1 MAERVA
7 MAGAQRRIS
16 MRPREHYV
24 QQLEALHTEIRALGQ
39 MVIVS
44 ITRAIDALRRQDAEA
59 ARRIR
64 ADDKRIDESQAAIE
78 EHALTVMATQ
88 QPMAGDLRELVA
100 AIEIASELERIGDYA
115 KGIAKI
121 TIRNADLPLVAAL
134 ADIPQM
140 AEQAI
145 NMLGNSLDAYVNR
158 DAEAARVLAGLD
170 DRVDELSDHLR
181 AELLD
186 LIQNDPTTAAR
197 GVDLMFVAHNLE
209 RIADRTTN
217 IAERVIFMVK
227 GDIVDLNP

>member
-1 MAERVA
+1 
-7 MAGAQRRIS
+7 
-16 MRPREHYV
+16 
-24 QQLEALHTEIRALGQ
+24 
-39 MVIVS
+39 
-44 ITRAIDALRRQDAEA
+44 
-59 ARRIR
+59 
-64 ADDKRIDESQAAIE
+64 
-78 EHALTVMATQ
+78 
-88 QPMAGDLRELVA
+88 MAGDLRELVA

-121 TIRNADLPLVAAL
+121 TIRNADQPPVAQL

-158 DAEAARVLAGLD
+158 DAEAARVLAELD
-170 DRVDELSDHLR
+170 DKVDELSDKMR

-186 LIQNDPTTAAR
+186 LIQNDPSTAAR